1 MLFQVFL
8 VALVPSFGPFHSG
21 PLPAHD
27 IHLSHTRI
35 VVDGAKLRARIRLF
49 QDDMEL
55 VLRRHTRRP
64 DLTVLRRPSLDSAF
78 ASYLQAKVALTSAGQ
93 QLASRITASGPDPD
107 PTDSPMWVFDVE
119 LSSPRPVSA
128 LTVRFEL
135 MFEQFDDQRNI
146 VIVVREGDA
155 QRRSL
160 YFAPGGSR
168 EQTVTF

>member
-1 MLFQVFL
+1 MLFHLLL
-8 VALVPSFGPFHSG
+8 VAFIPSLGPFHSG
-21 PLPAHD
+21 PLAAHD
-27 IHLSHTRI
+27 IHLSHTRM
-35 VVDGAKLRARIRLF
+35 VVDGTKIRATIRLF

-64 DLTVLRRPSLDSAF
+64 DLTVLRRSALDSAF
-78 ASYLQAKVALTSAGQ
+78 ASYLREKVVLTSAGERLHGRI
-93 QLASRITASGPDPD
+93 LASEPDPQ
-107 PTDSPMWVFDVE
+107 PADSPMWVFNVE
-119 LSSPRPVSA
+119 LSAQRPIVA
-128 LTVRFEL
+128 LTVRFDL

-168 EQTVTF
+168 DQTVTF